1 MERQSRHGPRTVRV
15 VAAASPRPQR
25 RRPWRRRDPTF
36 VSAQASD
43 AADCHVDVSDCATSH
58 CRNTVEHWL
67 DGQLGADD
75 DVLQGFWEVIVD
87 LKADPEEGV
96 DWDACMEALGGGA
109 WEGEVT

>member
-1 MERQSRHGPRTVRV
+1 M
-15 VAAASPRPQR
+15 
-25 RRPWRRRDPTF
+25 
-36 VSAQASD
+36 
-43 AADCHVDVSDCATSH
+43 
-58 CRNTVEHWL
+58 EHWL